1 MVRVK
6 DEQLFTLIKNFFLVY
21 LPTQRKSSPNTVK
34 TYRTVWNQFLDFAAK
49 KKKVPLAKVTMKML
63 DYDMVNSYLD
73 WLTTEQGAKPAT
85 RNNRLAA
92 IRAFFD
98 YASACRPEYMEQSS
112 HLAAIRVQKNDPFGK
127 VDYMTEE
134 AVKALMEAP
143 NISIRI
149 EHRDQFLMIM
159 LYDTGA
165 RIQELLDLRI
175 CDLRLSGTPTVTLHG
190 KGNKI
195 RIVPLMKETVIHIRN
210 YLKIFHT
217 GVMEESTDYL
227 FYVERKGIRSKMCD
241 DTVRIR
247 LQKYVARAQ
256 EKCRDVPD
264 NVHPHLWRHSRA
276 MHLYQHGMD
285 LTLVSQWLGHSQL
298 ATTLIYAHA
307 DTEHKRKAIE
317 AAMGTSDAGTVG
329 AEVYTVSDEE
339 ILKKLYGL

>member
-1 MVRVK
+1 MARLK
-6 DEQLFTLIKNFFLVY
+6 DEQLFILIRNFFLVY
-21 LPTQRKSSPNTVK
+21 LPTQMKSSPNTVK
-34 TYRTVWNQFLDFAAK
+34 TYRTVWNQFLGFVAER
-49 KKKVPLAKVTMKML
+49 KKVSLSKITMEML

-73 WLTTEQGAKPAT
+73 WLTTEKRVKPAT

-98 YASACRPEYMEQSS
+98 YAAACRPEYMERSS

-127 VDYMTEE
+127 VDYMSEE
-134 AVKALMEAP
+134 AVKALLETP
-143 NISIRI
+143 DVSIRI
-149 EHRDQFLMIM
+149 EHRDQFLMIL

-175 CDLRLSGTPTVTLHG
+175 CDLRLGTSPTVTLHG
-190 KGNKI
+190 KGNKV
-195 RIVPLMKETVIHIRN
+195 RIVPLMKETVVHVKN
-210 YLKIFHT
+210 YLKVFHP
-217 GVMEESTDYL
+217 GIPEESTEFL
-227 FYVERKGIRSKMCD
+227 FYVDRKGTRSKMCD
-241 DTVRIR
+241 DTARIR

-298 ATTLIYAHA
+298 TTTLIYAHA
-307 DTEHKRKAIE
+307 DAEHKRKAIE
-317 AAMGTSDAGTVG
+317 TAMGSSHAAANEAPLYKVN
-329 AEVYTVSDEE
+329 DEE
-339 ILKKLYGL
+339 LLKKLYGL

>member
-49 KKKVPLAKVTMKML
+49 KKKVPLSKVTMKML

-175 CDLRLSGTPTVTLHG
+175 CDLRLLVLLSLHTLCHRGYCYRLYRHEQVEELHVLNHGHSPDSVEKPVDYPIHLLLHG
-190 KGNKI
+190 FW
-195 RIVPLMKETVIHIRN
+195 
-210 YLKIFHT
+210 YF
-217 GVMEESTDYL
+217 
-227 FYVERKGIRSKMCD
+227 C
-241 DTVRIR
+241 R
-247 LQKYVARAQ
+247 LWILQQ
-256 EKCRDVPD
+256 PC
-264 NVHPHLWRHSRA
+264 
-276 MHLYQHGMD
+276 
-285 LTLVSQWLGHSQL
+285 
-298 ATTLIYAHA
+298 IYFFSPPFA
-307 DTEHKRKAIE
+307 
-317 AAMGTSDAGTVG
+317 
-329 AEVYTVSDEE
+329 
-339 ILKKLYGL
+339 L